1 MPLNKPKDDALAQRP
16 SSSSLRDAKR
26 RGNLLNIGGPIKPRC
41 LAWDRSTR
49 LLAKSTVMICLLF
62 WAVCFP
68 ASRAAATTEEV
79 IYKSA
84 LPPKPAVL
92 GAKAVSAA
100 PVKSEAKQYSY
111 DPVGK
116 TDPFR
121 SFILEQEEMAEKVKR
136 KPRTY
141 LETLDLSQLEL
152 IAIITGPQGNYAMVR
167 DSKGVGHVI
176 IKGTAVGTNGG
187 VVDRITDREVII
199 REEFRD
205 FRGATQFKDVSKKL
219 PSLM

>member
-1 MPLNKPKDDALAQRP
+1 MRLNKLKGSLVLVPALLLYVAWANA
-16 SSSSLRDAKR
+16 SSQE
-26 RGNLLNIGGPIKPRC
+26 GVY
-41 LAWDRSTR
+41 
-49 LLAKSTVMICLLF
+49 KST
-62 WAVCFP
+62 
-68 ASRAAATTEEV
+68 
-79 IYKSA
+79 
-84 LPPKPAVL
+84 LPPKPAVVEPQAL
-92 GAKAVSAA
+92 SEE
-100 PVKSEAKQYSY
+100 PEKSEKKAFVY
-111 DPVGK
+111 DPTGK
-116 TDPFR
+116 TDPFK

-187 VVDRITDREVII
+187 VVDSITEREVVI
-199 REEFRD
+199 REEYLD
-205 FRGATQFKDVSKKL
+205 FRGTARFRDVTKKL